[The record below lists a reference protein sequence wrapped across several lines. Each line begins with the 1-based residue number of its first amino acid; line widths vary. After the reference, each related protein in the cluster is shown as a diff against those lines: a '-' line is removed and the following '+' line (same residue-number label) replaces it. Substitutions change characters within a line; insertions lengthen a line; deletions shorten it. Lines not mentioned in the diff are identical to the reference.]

1 MFSINSELLRNFLLD
16 MNGKSYILYLQVNKC
31 SARLKGPAG
40 INHEKEKRILR
51 KYRLYAAGICTV
63 LALGIGGCASNGAS
77 AATETRQ
84 ESQEASK
91 EETTEADTAAES
103 AADNVEDMNGQDAL
117 QSLRIYGP
125 VTKQEDGRLSIDNQ
139 SDMSISGE
147 IILNVSEEYTYIL
160 DAVTGLPLKEED
172 IKDDKSMM
180 YALCTD
186 LDVSSEIVAIIL
198 VNHLFSPDDITD
210 YASAIEVMSRNDK
223 LIAFMKARI
232 LNSVFEPAQWAAII
246 IEAINSIDLSPVFTV
261 LISGKALMVSQ
272 TNMRKKV
279 AEQLTLWRQA
289 KSEI

>member
-172 IKDDKSMM
+172 IKDGDTIYVYIGPAMTMSLPPMTN
-180 YALCTD
+180 A
-186 LDVSSEIVAIIL
+186 DVIFANIPADAKV
-198 VNHLFSPDDITD
+198 PD
-210 YASAIEVMSRNDK
+210 YIEVQSLVTDAATSKSVLTAADGTEYTVESDCNIFPYLTRNIVTLDDLTQGRK
-223 LIAFMKARI
+223 CVVWSDEDNAALQIM
-232 LNSVFEPAQWAAII
+232 VF
-246 IEAINSIDLSPVFTV
+246 
-261 LISGKALMVSQ
+261 
-272 TNMRKKV
+272 
-279 AEQLTLWRQA
+279 AE
-289 KSEI
+289 

>member
-1 MFSINSELLRNFLLD
+1 MFSVNSELLRNFLLD

-91 EETTEADTAAES
+91 EETTEADTAA
-103 AADNVEDMNGQDAL
+103 DNVEDMNGQDAL

-172 IKDDKSMM
+172 IKDGDTIYVYIGPAMTMSLPPMTN
-180 YALCTD
+180 A
-186 LDVSSEIVAIIL
+186 DVIFANIPADAKV
-198 VNHLFSPDDITD
+198 PD
-210 YASAIEVMSRNDK
+210 YIEVQSLVTDAATSKSVLTAADGTEYTVESDCNIFPYLTRNIVTLDDLTQGRK
-223 LIAFMKARI
+223 CVVWSDEDNAALQIM
-232 LNSVFEPAQWAAII
+232 VF
-246 IEAINSIDLSPVFTV
+246 
-261 LISGKALMVSQ
+261 
-272 TNMRKKV
+272 
-279 AEQLTLWRQA
+279 AE
-289 KSEI
+289 

>member
-172 IKDDKSMM
+172 IKDGDTIYVYIGPAMTMSLPPMTN
-180 YALCTD
+180 A
-186 LDVSSEIVAIIL
+186 DVIFANIPADAKV
-198 VNHLFSPDDITD
+198 PD
-210 YASAIEVMSRNDK
+210 YIEVQSLVTDAATSKSVLTAADGTVYTVESDCNIFPYLTRNIVTLDDLTQGRK
-223 LIAFMKARI
+223 CVVWSDEDNAALQIM
-232 LNSVFEPAQWAAII
+232 VF
-246 IEAINSIDLSPVFTV
+246 
-261 LISGKALMVSQ
+261 
-272 TNMRKKV
+272 
-279 AEQLTLWRQA
+279 AE
-289 KSEI
+289 

>member
-51 KYRLYAAGICTV
+51 KYRLYAAGLCTV

-160 DAVTGLPLKEED
+160 DAVTGLPLKQED
-172 IKDDKSMM
+172 IKDGDTIYVYIGPAMTMSLPPMTN
-180 YALCTD
+180 A
-186 LDVSSEIVAIIL
+186 DVIFANIPADAKV
-198 VNHLFSPDDITD
+198 PD
-210 YASAIEVMSRNDK
+210 YIEVQSLVTDAATSKSVLTAADGTEYTVESDCNIFPYLTRNIVTLDDLTQGRK
-223 LIAFMKARI
+223 CVVWSDEDNAALQIM
-232 LNSVFEPAQWAAII
+232 VF
-246 IEAINSIDLSPVFTV
+246 
-261 LISGKALMVSQ
+261 
-272 TNMRKKV
+272 
-279 AEQLTLWRQA
+279 AE
-289 KSEI
+289 

>member
-1 MFSINSELLRNFLLD
+1 

-172 IKDDKSMM
+172 IKDGDTIYVYIGPAMTMSLPPMTN
-180 YALCTD
+180 A
-186 LDVSSEIVAIIL
+186 DVIFANIPADAKV
-198 VNHLFSPDDITD
+198 PD
-210 YASAIEVMSRNDK
+210 YIEVQSLVTDAATSKYVLTAADGTEYTVESDCNIFPYLTRNIVTLDDLTQGRK
-223 LIAFMKARI
+223 CVVWSDEDNAALQIM
-232 LNSVFEPAQWAAII
+232 VF
-246 IEAINSIDLSPVFTV
+246 
-261 LISGKALMVSQ
+261 
-272 TNMRKKV
+272 
-279 AEQLTLWRQA
+279 AE
-289 KSEI
+289 

>member
-31 SARLKGPAG
+31 SVRLKGPAG

-172 IKDDKSMM
+172 IKDGDTIYVYIGPAMTMSLPPMTN
-180 YALCTD
+180 A
-186 LDVSSEIVAIIL
+186 DVIFANIPADAKV
-198 VNHLFSPDDITD
+198 PD
-210 YASAIEVMSRNDK
+210 YIEVQSLVTDAATSKSVLTAADGTEYTVESDCNIFPYLTRNIVTLDDLTQGRK
-223 LIAFMKARI
+223 CVVWSDEDNAALQIM
-232 LNSVFEPAQWAAII
+232 VF
-246 IEAINSIDLSPVFTV
+246 
-261 LISGKALMVSQ
+261 
-272 TNMRKKV
+272 
-279 AEQLTLWRQA
+279 AE
-289 KSEI
+289 